1 MSNTAY
7 TVGYIILMIALF
19 YFLLIKPQQ
28 KMQKKRTDMMS
39 NLRVDD
45 KVVTVGGIIG
55 IVTEIMSE
63 SVWLEVSEDVE
74 IEVKK
79 SGIAA
84 VINDNDNTSAE
95 NSEENSAE

>member
-1 MSNTAY
+1 MDILYS
-7 TVGYIILMIALF
+7 VGYLLMMVAIF

-28 KMQKKRTDMMS
+28 KMQKKRTDMIN

-55 IVTEIMSE
+55 IVTEINDDSL
-63 SVWLEVSEDVE
+63 WLEVSDGVD

-84 VINDNDNTSAE
+84 LANDNNNADR
-95 NSEENSAE
+95 